1 MKTPKITQFIRL
13 KNLRFRSWTFHNRLV
28 VFVLVFTLLP
38 LILYAYFSLRFFRQ
52 NIIHSSEMELTH
64 IAKSLILLCE
74 AQEALDRLKRES
86 AHPPVPDAVTKASP
100 SWKEGNEYKSL
111 KSIIKGIHVAKTGFA
126 YVIDRTGLLVIH
138 PDREGENLFQ
148 SQSEKDA
155 AYLTNMRDKALGLP
169 LGVIETL
176 RYDSVSNKRSESFPR
191 RRIKSFGYFKPYDW
205 IVVVGAWEDELIAPY
220 YQGRKIFFVLLV
232 SVTVIVGF
240 SVFLFSRYM
249 MKPLVQL
256 TEAATR
262 IAHGEFH
269 TVKPLGSKDEMG
281 QLTGEFNLMVL
292 KLQEDRI
299 QQLTEWNKELEKKV
313 LERTEELQNA
323 CSQMVAIEKMV
334 SLGKISAMV
343 AHELNNPMSGILSYS
358 KYCEKIVKGDR
369 INGDQKGDLGE
380 CLEMISR
387 EAERCGNIVNN
398 LLVFS
403 KKSYGEYT
411 QSSLS
416 QIVERSVRVIDHSL
430 KVHEIVLEKEFGEG
444 DDLIW
449 CDPSGLEQM
458 LIALIINAVEAME
471 KGGKIRIQTDCSREP
486 DITIQISDTGKGIPA
501 EILPRIFEPFFSSK
515 NSKVSAGLGLS
526 VVYGIVQSHGGNIT
540 VKSKVGEG
548 TAFTILLPRIPSE
561 KPDVEASMRQEIYA
575 KRI

>member
-1 MKTPKITQFIRL
+1 MKTPKRFQFNHL
-13 KNLRFRSWTFHNRLV
+13 KNLRFRNWTFHNRLI
-28 VFVLVFTLLP
+28 VLVLGFTLVP
-38 LILYAYFSLRFFRQ
+38 LILYAYFSLHFFRQ
-52 NIIHSSEMELTH
+52 SIIHSSEMELAH

-74 AQEALDRLKRES
+74 AQEALDRLKKES
-86 AHPPVPDAVTKASP
+86 ALPPGADAVTRASP

-111 KSIIKGIHVAKTGFA
+111 KSIIKGIQVADTGFA
-126 YVIDRTGLLVIH
+126 YVFDRTGLSVVH
-138 PDREGENLFQ
+138 PDREGEILFQ
-148 SQSEKDA
+148 SQPEKES
-155 AYLTNMRDKALGLP
+155 AYLKKIRDKALGLP
-169 LGVIETL
+169 LGVIETT
-176 RYDSVSNKRSESFPR
+176 RYDSVGHKQGDSFPR
-191 RRIKSFGYFKPYDW
+191 RRIQSYGYFKPYDW

-220 YQGRKIFFVLLV
+220 YQGRNFFFVLLA
-232 SVTVIVGF
+232 SVGVIVGF
-240 SVFLFSRYM
+240 AVFFLSHYM

-256 TEAATR
+256 TEAASR

-292 KLQEDRI
+292 KLQQDRI

-313 LERTEELQNA
+313 LERTEELQKA
-323 CSQMVAIEKMV
+323 CSQIVAIEKMV

-358 KYCEKIVKGDR
+358 KYCEKIVKGGL
-369 INGDQKGDLGE
+369 INGDQTGDLGE

-387 EAERCGNIVNN
+387 EAERCGNIFNN
-398 LLVFS
+398 LLIFS
-403 KKSYGEYT
+403 KKSYGEFT
-411 QSSLS
+411 QSNLS
-416 QIVERSVRVIDHSL
+416 QIVERSLRVIDHSL
-430 KVHEIVLEKEFGEG
+430 KVHEIILEKEFGAG

-458 LIALIINAVEAME
+458 FLALVINAVEAME
-471 KGGKIRIQTDCSREP
+471 KGGQIRIQTDYSRKQ

-515 NSKVSAGLGLS
+515 DSKVSSGLGLA
-526 VVYGIVQSHGGNIT
+526 VVYGIVQSHSGNIT

-548 TAFTILLPRIPSE
+548 TAFTILLPRTPSE
-561 KPDVEASMRQEIYA
+561 KPNVEASLSQELYS

>member
-1 MKTPKITQFIRL
+1 MKAQKRTPFHYL
-13 KNLRFRSWTFHNRLV
+13 KNLRIRSWTFHNRLI
-28 VFVLVFTLLP
+28 VFVLAFTLVP
-38 LILYAYFSLRFFRQ
+38 LILYAYFSLHFFRQ
-52 NIIHSSEMELTH
+52 NIIRSNEMELTH

-74 AQEALDRLKRES
+74 AQEALDRLKKES
-86 AHPPVPDAVTKASP
+86 TLPPAADAITKASP

-111 KSIIKGIHVAKTGFA
+111 KSIILGIQVAETGFA
-126 YVIDRTGLLVIH
+126 YVFDRTGLLVIH
-138 PDREGENLFQ
+138 PQREGENLFELGTGGCLD
-148 SQSEKDA
+148 SLKKI
-155 AYLTNMRDKALGLP
+155 RDKALGLP
-169 LGVIETL
+169 MGDIETI
-176 RYDSVSNKRSESFPR
+176 RCDGVDQKDGKSFSR
-191 RRIKSFGYFKPYDW
+191 TRIKSYGYFKPYDW

-220 YQGRKIFFVLLV
+220 YQGRKIFFILLV
-232 SVTVIVGF
+232 SVGVIVGF
-240 SVFLFSRYM
+240 SVFFLSRYM

-256 TEAATR
+256 TEAASR

-281 QLTGEFNLMVL
+281 QLTGEFNQMVL

-299 QQLTEWNKELEKKV
+299 QQLTEWNKALEKKV
-313 LERTEELQNA
+313 SERTEELQNA

-358 KYCEKIVKGDR
+358 KYCEKIVKGDL
-369 INGDQKGDLGE
+369 INGDQKGELAE

-403 KKSYGEYT
+403 KKSYGEFT
-411 QSSLS
+411 QSSLN

-471 KGGKIRIQTDCSREP
+471 KGGKIRIQTDYSREQ
-486 DITIQISDTGKGIPA
+486 DVTIQISDTGKGIPA

-526 VVYGIVQSHGGNIT
+526 VVYGIVQSHSGKIT
-540 VKSKVGEG
+540 VKSKIGEG

-561 KPDVEASMRQEIYA
+561 KPDVEASMRREIYI
-575 KRI
+575 KKI